1 MEEIKMK
8 IIIKRMVKF
17 VLNEVRRAL
26 AIVTK
31 NKNLEVDSYLY
42 DMTTLLKRDL
52 GVTKRDSQYVMHI
65 GNNPICILNKSKSI
79 HVLDMNR
86 FQKIKHSLMRIGG
99 TPKQAY
105 NNIDSLFESKTRN
118 GDKPVSVT
126 IKR

>member
-1 MEEIKMK
+1 MK

-118 GDKPVSVT
+118 GNKPVSVT
-126 IKR
+126 IHR

>member
-1 MEEIKMK
+1 MK

-118 GDKPVSVT
+118 GNKPVSVT

>member
-1 MEEIKMK
+1 MK
-8 IIIKRMVKF
+8 IIIKRIVKF

-118 GDKPVSVT
+118 GNKPVSVT

>member
-1 MEEIKMK
+1 MK

-65 GNNPICILNKSKSI
+65 GNNPICILNKNKSI

-99 TPKQAY
+99 TPKKAY
-105 NNIDSLFESKTRN
+105 QNLDLLFESKTRH
-118 GDKPVSVT
+118 GSKPVSVT
-126 IKR
+126 IHR

>member
-1 MEEIKMK
+1 MK

-65 GNNPICILNKSKSI
+65 GNNPICILNKNKSI

-86 FQKIKHSLMRIGG
+86 FQKIKHSLMKIGG
-99 TPKQAY
+99 TPKKAY
-105 NNIDSLFESKTRN
+105 QNLDLLFESKTRH
-118 GDKPVSVT
+118 GSKPVSVT
-126 IKR
+126 IHR